1 MTSQV
6 AITSKNFPAGG
17 AIVRLDIGVGEQVGL
32 QIGSLVEGAIAHW
45 ALMRRLLHMQDLV
58 DSQSSGLTESLAAFG
73 ALEGLLLGVDVSVK
87 YINKGKE

>member
-17 AIVRLDIGVGEQVGL
+17 TIVRLDIGVGEQVGL
-32 QIGSLVEGAIAHW
+32 QIGSLVEGAIAYGT
-45 ALMRRLLHMQDLV
+45 LMRRLLHMQDLV

-73 ALEGLLLGVDVSVK
+73 
-87 YINKGKE
+87 

>member
-1 MTSQV
+1 MTPQV
-6 AITSKNFPAGG
+6 AITAKNFPAGC
-17 AIVRLDIGVGEQVGL
+17 AVVRLDIGVGEQVGL

-73 ALEGLLLGVDVSVK
+73 TLEGFLLGVDIS
-87 YINKGKE
+87 GK